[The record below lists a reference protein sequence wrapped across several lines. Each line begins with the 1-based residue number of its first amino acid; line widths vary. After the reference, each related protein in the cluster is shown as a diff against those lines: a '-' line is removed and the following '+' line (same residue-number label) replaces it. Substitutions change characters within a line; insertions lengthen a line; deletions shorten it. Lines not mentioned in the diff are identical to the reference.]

1 MATQSVTDKIISDAQ
16 QEAQEILAQYRQEAG
31 KIADELAGRR
41 AARQARLEKEIAE
54 RRDTEM
60 MRAVSQR
67 KLALNMKRTEHRQQL
82 MRAIIEEAVSSLPGH
97 KDYLSFLQ
105 ALITKSGAQQGE
117 LRLSRADLERYR
129 GDLEKFLKRE
139 GRTMK
144 LVADAGMKGGVL
156 INDGTT
162 SYIGSLDIIIE
173 LIGDEMAIALAGIL
187 DQGSERKVE

>member
-54 RRDTEM
+54 RRDTET